1 MDTVLRFLRMKKTK
15 TVSAFSVVI
24 TVISIGSTGCYQP
37 NISMEGIP
45 SDVPIEVGV
54 EIKRLY
60 SWNPL
65 KRRNAVVQL
74 GQMNARAIPAIPF
87 LISVLDDR
95 IWLGWLGLTRTNEE
109 AAKALVKIGKP
120 AVEPLISS
128 LKGKNWRIRVRAAL
142 ALGEIKD
149 SRAAEPLLAILKD
162 EDHVIRASAVMALA
176 KINDPSAMEPMITA
190 LKDEDAFVR
199 IAAARAL
206 GYLKDPRASEA
217 LLAALRDEDVDVQRR
232 VVKSLVE
239 LKDPSTVEPLI
250 AALKV
255 KNKRIQRRAAVALGG
270 IKDYRA
276 VEPLIDALKDEKL
289 IVRVKSAYALYE
301 ITGKDLGRSP
311 EKWQKW
317 WAKNKQKF
325 LNGR

>member
-1 MDTVLRFLRMKKTK
+1 MMKMLKTF
-15 TVSAFSVVI
+15 SALSVVI
-24 TVISIGSTGCYQP
+24 SVISIGATGCYQP
-37 NISMEGIP
+37 DIPKENILP
-45 SDVPIEVGV
+45 DVAIEI
-54 EIKRLY
+54 EEKIKELY

-109 AAKALVKIGKP
+109 AAKALVKIGEP

-128 LKGKNWRIRVRAAL
+128 LKGTNWRIRVRAAL

-162 EDHVIRASAVMALA
+162 EDHIIRASAVMALA
-176 KINDPSAMEPMITA
+176 KIIDPSAMEPLIAA

-232 VVKSLVE
+232 AVKSLVE
-239 LKDPSTVEPLI
+239 LKDPHTVEPLI
-250 AALKV
+250 AALKD
-255 KNKRIQRRAAVALGG
+255 KSKRIRRRAAVALGG

-276 VEPLIDALKDEKL
+276 VEPLIAALKDERL

-301 ITGKDLGRSP
+301 ITGTDLGRST
-311 EKWQKW
+311 EKWQEW
-317 WAKNKQKF
+317 WGKNKQNILKS
-325 LNGR
+325 R

>member
-1 MDTVLRFLRMKKTK
+1 MMKILK
-15 TVSAFSVVI
+15 TVSALSVVI
-24 TVISIGSTGCYQP
+24 TVISIGVTGCYQP
-37 NISMEGIP
+37 DIPKENIP
-45 SDVPIEVGV
+45 PDVSIEVGV

-65 KRRNAVVQL
+65 KRRNAAVQL
-74 GQMNARAIPAIPF
+74 GQMNERAIPAIPF
-87 LISVLDDR
+87 LISALDDS

-109 AAKALVKIGKP
+109 AAKALVNIGKP

-128 LKGKNWRIRVRAAL
+128 LKGENWRIRVRAAL

-149 SRAAEPLLAILKD
+149 FRAVEPLLAMLND
-162 EDHVIRASAVMALA
+162 EDHINRACAVIALA
-176 KINDPSAMEPMITA
+176 KINDPGAMEPMITA
-190 LKDEDAFVR
+190 LKDENAFVR

-206 GYLKDPRASEA
+206 GYLKGPRVSEA
-217 LLAALRDEDVDVQRR
+217 LLAALRDEDVDVQKR
-232 VVKSLVE
+232 VVTSLVV
-239 LKDPSTVEPLI
+239 LKDPHTVEPLI
-250 AALKV
+250 AALKE

-301 ITGKDLGRSP
+301 ITGKDLGRSQ
-311 EKWQKW
+311 EKWQEW
-317 WAKNKQKF
+317 WAKNKQNILKGH
-325 LNGR
+325 GRK